1 MRFYN
6 FDFVLRQVFDTI
18 RQNQPEALDKLV
30 AVAGDV
36 MLPEFGLSPSDL
48 KMLIENVSIV
58 FNSAATVKFD
68 EELKTAVEMNVHGPK
83 RLLELCR
90 QMKQLKVANYDIRD
104 RIVDDVFSYLRLFLE
119 RRSRID
125 SF

>member
-6 FDFVLRQVFDTI
+6 LYFVSLQVFDTI

-104 RIVDDVFSYLRLFLE
+104 CIVDDVFSYLRLFLE